1 MIGTYDKKNIIKK
14 LQELPTELLGEVE
27 DFIDFL
33 KAKNEKKK
41 SGGNQY
47 QSEENIHLVEEPKS
61 LYGAAK
67 GTILYISDD
76 FNEPLDEMKDYM

>member
-1 MIGTYDKKNIIKK
+1 MTTATKNIIHK
-14 LQELPTELLGEVE
+14 LETLPESMVNEVE

-33 KAKNEKKK
+33 KAKHSK
-41 SGGNQY
+41 SFPK
-47 QSEENIHLVEEPKS
+47 SESEDLNIAEEPKS

-76 FNEPLDEMKDYM
+76 FNEPLDELKDYM

>member
-1 MIGTYDKKNIIKK
+1 MTTATKNIIHK
-14 LQELPTELLGEVE
+14 LETLPESMVNEVE

-33 KAKNEKKK
+33 KAKHSKSFPKSESEKI
-41 SGGNQY
+41 NV
-47 QSEENIHLVEEPKS
+47 VEEPKS

-76 FNEPLDEMKDYM
+76 FNEPLDDLKDYM

>member
-1 MIGTYDKKNIIKK
+1 MIGAYDKKNIIKK

-33 KAKNEKKK
+33 KAKHTKAPTEPNK
-41 SGGNQY
+41 
-47 QSEENIHLVEEPKS
+47 VEEPKS

-67 GTILYISDD
+67 GLFVIPDD
-76 FNEPLDEMKDYM
+76 FNEPLEDSKEYTYSFDNVQLT

>member
-1 MIGTYDKKNIIKK
+1 MTTATKNIINK
-14 LQELPTELLGEVE
+14 LETLPENMVNEVE

-33 KAKNEKKK
+33 KAKHSKRFPKSASEKT
-41 SGGNQY
+41 
-47 QSEENIHLVEEPKS
+47 NIVEEPKS

-76 FNEPLDEMKDYM
+76 FNEPLDFN

>member
-1 MIGTYDKKNIIKK
+1 MTTATKNIIHK
-14 LQELPTELLGEVE
+14 LETLPDSMVNEVE

-33 KAKNEKKK
+33 KAKHAK
-41 SGGNQY
+41 SFPKSQI
-47 QSEENIHLVEEPKS
+47 EENKIVEEPKS

-76 FNEPLDEMKDYM
+76 FNEPLDELKDYM

>member
-1 MIGTYDKKNIIKK
+1 MET
-14 LQELPTELLGEVE
+14 LPESMVNEVE

-33 KAKNEKKK
+33 KAKHSKSFPKAGSEKT
-41 SGGNQY
+41 NV
-47 QSEENIHLVEEPKS
+47 VEEPKS

-76 FNEPLDEMKDYM
+76 FNEPINFY